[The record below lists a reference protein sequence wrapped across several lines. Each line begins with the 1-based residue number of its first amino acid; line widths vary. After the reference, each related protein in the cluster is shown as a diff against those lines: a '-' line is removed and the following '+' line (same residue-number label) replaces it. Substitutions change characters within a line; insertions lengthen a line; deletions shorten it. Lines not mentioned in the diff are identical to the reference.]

1 MYFQKHN
8 CLTGRSGPS
17 ILQALQ
23 LERHFKKMH
32 WRTAGDINNGAF
44 TKWADDLAQAFVRL
58 EPEALHNN
66 AFKGEIAKVATDA
79 IQLSRVTATGH
90 RVRRLREHIEPSSSD
105 ICFINLQIGGV
116 GRTRQRGHEFICHPL
131 DIAVVDTSEEFDIQH
146 LAAFD
151 LYSLALPKS
160 LVPNGLL
167 ERGGARLSQ
176 SGVGREIA
184 QTLLN
189 YASLALH
196 TGSRAPVPLNIV
208 ARHIVD
214 LLACLNEPLENEHE
228 AGPAQNARLAAM
240 RNFIQRN
247 LEDEHLSAEKLSM
260 TFGVSTRYV
269 HKLFSATGQTVSEY
283 VCELRIARSCQMLEQ
298 PEFAKKTITELALHI
313 GFRDISYFNRRF
325 KQAVGETPS
334 DYRKRK
340 LTQYLA

>member
-1 MYFQKHN
+1 M
-8 CLTGRSGPS
+8 R
-17 ILQALQ
+17 
-23 LERHFKKMH
+23 

-58 EPEALHNN
+58 EPEALHNDV
-66 AFKGEIAKVATDA
+66 FKGEIAKVASDE

-131 DIAVVDTSEEFDIQH
+131 DIAVVDTSEEFEIQH

-151 LYSLALPKS
+151 LYSLALPRS

-167 ERGGARLSQ
+167 ERGGAKLSH
-176 SGVGREIA
+176 SGVSREIA

-196 TGSRAPVPLNIV
+196 TGSRAPIPLPVV

-214 LLACLNEPLENEHE
+214 LLACLNEPLEDEEE

-240 RNFIQRN
+240 RNFIQRS
-247 LEDEHLSAEKLSM
+247 LEDEHLSAVKLSNA
-260 TFGVSTRYV
+260 FGVSTRYV
-269 HKLFSATGQTVSEY
+269 HQLFSVTGQSVSEY
-283 VCELRIARSCQMLEQ
+283 VNELRIARACQMLEQ
-298 PEFAKKTITELALHI
+298 PEYARKTITELALHI

-325 KQAVGETPS
+325 RQAMGETPS
-334 DYRKRK
+334 DYRKR
-340 LTQYLA
+340 TLAPESDSL